1 MYSRYRQMR
10 RPAHVYRFHV
20 GILGAN
26 RQINREASHVL
37 YDRNMLVDVQS
48 NLAEWDINFD
58 RLGVPLIAENERA
71 LGFPPA
77 VLKIEIEVGWVPWPG
92 APTLHVRNR
101 IDSLAVLVLR
111 TDHSN
116 S

>member
-1 MYSRYRQMR
+1 MR
-10 RPAHVYRFHV
+10 RPAYVYIFHV
-20 GILGAN
+20 RILSAN
-26 RQINREASHVL
+26 RQINRETSHVL
-37 YDRNMLVDVQS
+37 YNRNMLVDVQS
-48 NLAEWDINFD
+48 NLAEWEINFD
-58 RLGVPLIAENERA
+58 RLKVPLIAENERA

-77 VLKIEIEVGWVPWPG
+77 VLKIEIEAGWVPWPG

-101 IDSLAVLVLR
+101 IDPLTALVLR

>member
-1 MYSRYRQMR
+1 MYNRYKLMR
-10 RPAHVYRFHV
+10 RPAHVYCFHV

-26 RQINREASHVL
+26 RQINHEASHVL

-48 NLAEWDINFD
+48 DLAEWDINFD

-77 VLKIEIEVGWVPWPG
+77 VLKIEIEAGCVPWPG

-101 IDSLAVLVLR
+101 IDPLAVLVLS
-111 TDHSN
+111 D
-116 S
+116 